1 MRRILVTSA
10 LPYANGPTHLGHMTE
25 TIQCDI
31 WVRAM
36 RLMGHEV
43 VYVCADDTHGTPI
56 MLKAESEG
64 ISPEELIRRVGTER
78 RGDFA
83 AFGIGFDNYY
93 TTHSEENRRLTVRM
107 YQALSKAGHIT
118 RRSVRQAYD
127 EKAGMF
133 LPDRYVK
140 GTCPRCHTP
149 DQYGD
154 SCENCGATYSPS
166 DLIDPVSV
174 VSGSPPVE
182 RESEH
187 V

>member
-64 ISPEELIRRVGTER
+64 ISPEELIRRVGTEDR
-78 RGDFA
+78 
-83 AFGIGFDNYY
+83 
-93 TTHSEENRRLTVRM
+93 
-107 YQALSKAGHIT
+107 K
-118 RRSVRQAYD
+118 SV
-127 EKAGMF
+127 E
-133 LPDRYVK
+133 
-140 GTCPRCHTP
+140 
-149 DQYGD
+149 
-154 SCENCGATYSPS
+154 
-166 DLIDPVSV
+166 
-174 VSGSPPVE
+174 
-182 RESEH
+182 
-187 V
+187 